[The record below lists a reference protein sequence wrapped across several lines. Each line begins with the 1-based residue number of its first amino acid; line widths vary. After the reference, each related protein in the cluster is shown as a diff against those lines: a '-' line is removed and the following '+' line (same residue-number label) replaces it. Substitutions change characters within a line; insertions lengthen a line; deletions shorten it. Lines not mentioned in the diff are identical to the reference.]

1 MILLSLESFSLKVFV
16 DYFIWLFLKLCTEKM
31 LEEFF
36 GSYFSGH
43 PFYSNGTKTDLY
55 AALLKAMIASGDRKE

>member
-1 MILLSLESFSLKVFV
+1 
-16 DYFIWLFLKLCTEKM
+16 M

-55 AALLKAMIASGDRKE
+55 AALLKAMIASGDQKE